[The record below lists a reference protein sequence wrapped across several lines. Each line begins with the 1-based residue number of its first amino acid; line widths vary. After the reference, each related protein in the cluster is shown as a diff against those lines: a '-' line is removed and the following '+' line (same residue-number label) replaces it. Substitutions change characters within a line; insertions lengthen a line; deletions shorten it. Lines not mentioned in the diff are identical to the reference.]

1 MFSITRC
8 MTPCDLWMVYMNFP
22 QIWPKMPQN
31 GPKWPKYDPKWP
43 KNNPK
48 WPKNDPHFFRNFF
61 DWNVGSANF
70 FAFRMYVGRLGWCR
84 APVQCTRCTFWY
96 LAYLASN
103 QLISTFFLLYIR
115 LLSGKS
121 CLFICRYRDYLP
133 LIRLAHLFHPA
144 PSGQSPLHF
153 AFVAKARV
161 NLSSSNLSST
171 FCPFSPVLS
180 IFLWNWHTLSQS
192 IRN

>member
-1 MFSITRC
+1 MQGTSAVSIALYYISLLSGLGNI
-8 MTPCDLWMVYMNFP
+8 DD
-22 QIWPKMPQN
+22 QN
-31 GPKWPKYDPKWP
+31 RNPT
-43 KNNPK
+43 KNN
-48 WPKNDPHFFRNFF
+48 RE
-61 DWNVGSANF
+61 
-70 FAFRMYVGRLGWCR
+70 YLVGR
-84 APVQCTRCTFWY
+84 PTTVQCTRCTFWY